1 MYIVQKD
8 NVFTLFQIL
17 KSTNRP
23 IPLVDPSEIT
33 PTEILDLKTI
43 VRGEHRL
50 MPVSSIVPRPLPS
63 HIPQPQTIQNGVI
76 LPKTSNVARSNS
88 LRSSS
93 PPNIRRDL
101 RNKAK
106 VPPSVPE
113 ESPPVPPAPQQ
124 FPSLRRDHSNYALNK
139 PIPESPIDWNQH
151 GHDPSTRTM
160 DVNDNQQGTLTYQN
174 IQNANVPYQ
183 HNHPP
188 QTMPHGALQSHN
200 GNNHNMGKLSLLI
213 LFLI

>member
-1 MYIVQKD
+1 M
-8 NVFTLFQIL
+8 
-17 KSTNRP
+17 
-23 IPLVDPSEIT
+23 PLVDPSEIT

-43 VRGEHRL
+43 VRGEHRVTS
-50 MPVSSIVPRPLPS
+50 VSSIARPISNNVVPM
-63 HIPQPQTIQNGVI
+63 QPVQNGVV

-93 PPNIRRDL
+93 PPRIRRDL
-101 RNKAK
+101 RSQPN

-124 FPSLRRDHSNYALNK
+124 YPSLRREQSNYTLNK
-139 PIPESPIDWNQH
+139 QMPESPVDWSQH
-151 GHDPSTRTM
+151 PHDAPARPGSEL
-160 DVNDNQQGTLTYQN
+160 NDNHHATMTYQN

-188 QTMPHGALQSHN
+188 QPMPHNVHHGIN
-200 GNNHNMGKLSLLI
+200 GNNVNMGMSLSKLIIRIS
-213 LFLI
+213 FMV

>member
-1 MYIVQKD
+1 M
-8 NVFTLFQIL
+8 
-17 KSTNRP
+17 
-23 IPLVDPSEIT
+23 DPSEIT

-43 VRGEHRL
+43 VRGDHRL

-63 HIPQPQTIQNGVI
+63 HVPQPQMVQNGVI

-101 RNKAK
+101 RNQAK

-124 FPSLRRDHSNYALNK
+124 FPSLKRDHSNYALNK
-139 PIPESPIDWNQH
+139 PIIESPVDWNQH
-151 GHDPSTRTM
+151 GHDPSIRSM
-160 DVNDNQQGTLTYQN
+160 DMNDNQQGTLTYQN
-174 IQNANVPYQ
+174 IQNANVPYH

-188 QTMPHGALQSHN
+188 QTMPHGAHQGHN
-200 GNNHNMGKLSLLI
+200 GNNVTIGKY
-213 LFLI
+213 

>member
-1 MYIVQKD
+1 M
-8 NVFTLFQIL
+8 QIL

-23 IPLVDPSEIT
+23 LPLVDPSEIT

-43 VRGEHRL
+43 VRGDHRL
-50 MPVSSIVPRPLPS
+50 MPVSSVVPRPLTS
-63 HIPQPQTIQNGVI
+63 HIPTPQPVQNGVI

-93 PPNIRRDL
+93 PPNLRRGEL
-101 RNKAK
+101 RNQAK

-113 ESPPVPPAPQQ
+113 ESPPMPPAPQQ
-124 FPSLRRDHSNYALNK
+124 YPSLQRNQSNYGLNK
-139 PIPESPIDWNQH
+139 PIPESPVDWNHQH
-151 GHDPSTRTM
+151 SHELIRPSM
-160 DVNDNQQGTLTYQN
+160 EMNDNHQGTLTYQN

-188 QTMPHGALQSHN
+188 QTMPHGAHLGLN
-200 GNNHNMGKLSLLI
+200 GNNINMGKL
-213 LFLI
+213 